1 MLPGRGALRTVYG
14 GAVVGGVLRGVLGGA
29 ARRRRSA
36 GGGPRG
42 PGRGPLRTV
51 SGGAVVGGV
60 LPDPSLARM
69 SSPRTVEARASGPS
83 LSLVAPA
90 AAGAGAVA
98 EARASA
104 SVPLEP
110 MVVRG
115 VVFPLI
121 VVLGGGTLRA
131 GGGWR
136 PNWKRG
142 KVSLSWF
149 PSCWICW
156 SVAVL
161 FLLSRGPRA
170 GLGWGGGCGLGGGEG
185 DSEFR
190 RARSA
195 SACCWCC

>member
-1 MLPGRGALRTVYG
+1 MLPGRGA
-14 GAVVGGVLRGVLGGA
+14 
-29 ARRRRSA
+29 
-36 GGGPRG
+36 
-42 PGRGPLRTV
+42 LRTV

-149 PSCWICW
+149 PSCWKCW

-161 FLLSRGPRA
+161 FFFSLSSPPRRV
-170 GLGWGGGCGLGGGEG
+170 GEGWWVWVRRRGGGFRVPAGSFSVCLLLVLLMLLG
-185 DSEFR
+185 
-190 RARSA
+190 
-195 SACCWCC
+195 